1 MYGRSLS
8 GNREI
13 SGSVAEPVEPR
24 PGTKGNAEQ
33 QSTLRTQGRERVTQA
48 LGRARLAARQRKK
61 EQFTAL
67 LHHINVDTLRE
78 REPGDLWIGG
88 GAGGAKA
95 GDQGERGTAKHTPD
109 TGPGTCDPGARPR
122 TASRKAEEEGT
133 VHRAPPPYQCRYA
146 PGAGTGRSLDRW
158 RSRWSQGRGP
168 RGTRNSKAHSGH
180 RAGNV

>member
-1 MYGRSLS
+1 MSIRSGS

-78 REPGDLWIGG
+78 REPGDLRIGHWPCW
-88 GAGGAKA
+88 
-95 GDQGERGTAKHTPD
+95 DRM
-109 TGPGTCDPGARPR
+109 
-122 TASRKAEEEGT
+122 
-133 VHRAPPPYQCRYA
+133 V
-146 PGAGTGRSLDRW
+146 RSGKVRN
-158 RSRWSQGRGP
+158 RSR
-168 RGTRNSKAHSGH
+168 
-180 RAGNV
+180 